1 MKTKDVINGIGYR
14 YIAEIPEFQNGLPHG
29 ILNKK
34 ATDVG
39 GTFAAL
45 KCKCNYIIVC
55 PFVDLVESIAEDKNS
70 PYPIFKMYGGIKET
84 DFQD

>member
-1 MKTKDVINGIGYR
+1 MKAKEVISGIGYR
-14 YIAEIPEFQNGLPHG
+14 YIAEIPKFKNGLPHG

-45 KCKCNYIIVC
+45 KCK
-55 PFVDLVESIAEDKNS
+55 
-70 PYPIFKMYGGIKET
+70 
-84 DFQD
+84 